1 MNERILNESELSEL
15 EDFLQDRHYTSPASP
30 NIGVGEVIEE
40 TIEEEVVAVEELIIG
55 EEPETINTAVSVDI
69 SDDAMGEII
78 EEMRSLLGDS
88 IPMSESNNYTAI
100 ESVIEN
106 STDSEGQDDSS
117 DDEIYIEYADN
128 DEEDYDIDD
137 DYYERDDDFHDE
149 CEDCDEDEVEPE
161 FIPENSPT
169 ILMKEH
175 TSRFSGAIWYE
186 AIQSKTVFLAGLGG
200 IGSYVAFL
208 LGRLSPRYIHL
219 WDDDVVDTTNLSGQM
234 FTSRDVGTLKTT
246 AAGWAMAEYSNY
258 RNVVTYSNRYTEASS
273 YHSIMMC
280 GFDNMDARKVYF
292 ENWMK
297 GVNNAPSEFKERY
310 LFIDGRLAAEEFQ
323 VFCLRG
329 DDTHNIERYRNEF
342 LFSSEEV
349 EATICSYKQTTFM
362 ANMIGSV
369 MVNLFVNHVANEC
382 DPIIPRD
389 LPFITEYNAELMY
402 FNTEH

>member
-1 MNERILNESELSEL
+1 MNERILNENELSEL
-15 EDFLQDRHYTSPASP
+15 EDFFQSRVSIVSESDSNTVTNWTPAP
-30 NIGVGEVIEE
+30 
-40 TIEEEVVAVEELIIG
+40 EEEPMA
-55 EEPETINTAVSVDI
+55 TSVSTNVNI

-88 IPMSESNNYTAI
+88 TPMSGTTSTTPMSENIYTT
-100 ESVIEN
+100 IEN
-106 STDSEGQDDSS
+106 IIEYTEGQDYSS
-117 DDEIYIEYADN
+117 DN
-128 DEEDYDIDD
+128 EEDTEYDDD
-137 DYYERDDDFHDE
+137 DYDDGDYD
-149 CEDCDEDEVEPE
+149 DNYDEDEDDGEVDPV

-169 ILMKEH
+169 ILMKDH

-186 AIQSKTVFLAGLGG
+186 AIQNKTVFLAGLGG

-208 LGRLSPRYIHL
+208 LGRLSPSYIHI

-258 RNVVTYSNRYTEASS
+258 RNVVTSSNRYTEASS

-297 GVNNAPSEFKERY
+297 GVNNAPSEHKERF

-349 EATICSYKQTTFM
+349 EATVCSYKQTTFM

-369 MVNLFVNHVANEC
+369 MVNLFVNHIANEC